1 MVKLKNGLRIGFLLP
16 FIFSLVGAILLFG
29 FNFLEY
35 YTRTSTW
42 DAWLGY
48 YVVTY
53 TYGAADVSTGTF
65 GPAIAISGVFLVIAT
80 LTSLVGVANPR
91 FVNKYLHIL
100 VIFFSFLTFLI
111 VAIGT
116 GLAGSLLSSV
126 TDWWVETGFYGGLI
140 GGLMTF
146 IFLGLLFWGNRK
158 LRAQGEI
165 TSRSVTPEK
174 VPKKISEKVI
184 SKSLFCHKCGKEVP
198 GQFCTYCGT
207 EKRETQEYTTPE
219 KVAPEALPCHKCG
232 KEVSGQYCTYCG
244 AKLRATPEYPIP

>member
-42 DAWLGY
+42 NGSY

-53 TYGAADVSTGTF
+53 TYGEADVSTGTY
-65 GPAIAISGVFLVIAT
+65 GPAIAISGVFLVIST
-80 LTSLVGVANPR
+80 LTSLVGVVNPR
-91 FVNKYLHIL
+91 FVNKYLHAV

-116 GLAGSLLSSV
+116 GIANSLLSEV
-126 TDWWVETGFYGGLI
+126 TDWWPEAGFYGGLV
-140 GGLMTF
+140 GGLLTF

-158 LRAQGEI
+158 LRARGEI
-165 TSRSVTPEK
+165 TPKSVTPAR
-174 VPKKISEKVI
+174 VPEKISEIVI
-184 SKSLFCHKCGKEVP
+184 PKTVFCHKCGKEVP
-198 GQFCTYCGT
+198 GQFCTYCGAV
-207 EKRETQEYTTPE
+207 KRETQEYTTPD
-219 KVAPEALPCHKCG
+219 KVAPEAVHCHKCG

-244 AKLRATPEYPIP
+244 EKLRATPEYPVP